1 MSIITF
7 EDVQYKHILR
17 GISGA
22 FTEGKITTLVGP
34 SGAGKSTC
42 LKQINGLISPD
53 SGRIRYRG
61 EDLEQMNLVELR
73 KQIGMAFQSAPMLPG
88 SVMDNLSLPKTI
100 FHETLAPDEAKRLLE
115 QVDLHVDLKQPVKE
129 LSGGERSRLAIA
141 RTLVNR
147 PDVLL
152 LDEITAS
159 LDFRMVKEI
168 EQLIQRLQRELQVTV
183 IWITHDLD
191 QARRVSEEV
200 WFLKDGQ
207 LLEQG
212 DVSLLEPD
220 GARSDIQAFLKGE
233 LS

>member
-17 GISGA
+17 DISGA
-22 FTEGKITTLVGP
+22 FKEGKITTLVGP

-73 KQIGMAFQSAPMLPG
+73 KQIGMAFQSAPMLSG

-100 FHETLAPDEAKRLLE
+100 FHETLAPDEAKRLLA

-141 RTLVNR
+141 RTLVNQ

-220 GARSDIQAFLKGE
+220 GTRPDIEAFLKGE
-233 LS
+233 SL

>member
-17 GISGA
+17 GITGG

-42 LKQINGLISPD
+42 LKQMNGLISPD
-53 SGRIRYRG
+53 GGRVRYRG
-61 EDLEQMNLVELR
+61 EDLEQLDLIELR
-73 KQIGMAFQSAPMLPG
+73 KKIGMAFQSAPMLPG
-88 SVMDNLSLPKTI
+88 TVGDNLSLPKTI
-100 FHETLAPDEAKRLLE
+100 FHETLATDEAHRLLGL
-115 QVDLHVDLKQPVKE
+115 VDLHVDLNQPVKE
-129 LSGGERSRLAIA
+129 LSVGERSRLAIA

-152 LDEITAS
+152 LDEITSS

-191 QARRVSEEV
+191 QARRVSEDV

-212 DVSLLEPD
+212 NVSLLEPD

>member
-1 MSIITF
+1 
-7 EDVQYKHILR
+7 
-17 GISGA
+17 
-22 FTEGKITTLVGP
+22 
-34 SGAGKSTC
+34 
-42 LKQINGLISPD
+42 
-53 SGRIRYRG
+53 
-61 EDLEQMNLVELR
+61 
-73 KQIGMAFQSAPMLPG
+73 
-88 SVMDNLSLPKTI
+88 MDNLSLPKTI
-100 FHETLAPDEAKRLLE
+100 FHETLAMDEAHRLLGL
-115 QVDLHVDLKQPVKE
+115 VDLHVDLNQPVKE

-191 QARRVSEEV
+191 QARRISEEV

-207 LLEQG
+207 LLEHG

-220 GARSDIQAFLKGE
+220 GTRPDIEAFLKGE
-233 LS
+233 SL